1 MKSQNSILLLF
12 TCAALIIA
20 GCKHAQQDN
29 NANSNLTAYEKGLTS
44 EDSIQVVAVID
55 NFFALIENGQVDLAV
70 SSLYKANSEDAYGEP
85 QALDNEEMEQ
95 VRKVFEV
102 FPTFGHRIDYIK
114 FFDSYLNE
122 VKVSA
127 IFREA
132 KDGMPEGTTTYY
144 FRPINY
150 IGKWVLCAM
159 NTWTGDDVPLVR
171 DEEKDSLTQKFQK
184 DKQRL
189 DSIVYDVTKDM
200 VNHANGPAPKDAP
213 ATQQ

>member
-1 MKSQNSILLLF
+1 MIVLAMAVIAF
-12 TCAALIIA
+12 A
-20 GCKHAQQDN
+20 GCKRENKAVDE
-29 NANSNLTAYEKGLTS
+29 NSNLTAYEQGLTAD
-44 EDSIQVVAVID
+44 DSIQLVAVVD
-55 NFFALIENGQVDLAV
+55 NFFALVENGQVDLAV
-70 SSLYKANSEDAYGEP
+70 STLYKANTEDPYGEP
-85 QALDNEEMEQ
+85 QPLDNEEMEQ
-95 VRKVFEV
+95 VKKVFEV

-114 FFDSYLNE
+114 FFESYRNE

-150 IGKWVLCAM
+150 VGQWLLCPM
-159 NTWTGDDVPLVR
+159 NTWTGDDEPLVT
-171 DEEKDSLTQKFQK
+171 DDEKDSLTQKFQK